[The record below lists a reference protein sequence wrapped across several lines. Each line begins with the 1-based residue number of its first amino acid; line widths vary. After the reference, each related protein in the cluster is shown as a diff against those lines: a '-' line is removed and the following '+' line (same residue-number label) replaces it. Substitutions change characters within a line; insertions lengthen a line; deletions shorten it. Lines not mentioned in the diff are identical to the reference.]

1 MGDSSTH
8 PAGTIYHA
16 SLPHM
21 DALPYYDDELSK
33 PGMQAKVER
42 EIANEMKKSSL
53 DDVEQDRLPRPLMLF
68 EGNEELQKYL
78 QKIEQD
84 GTHAQSALDKS
95 RYQLA
100 APEAGVQASTQEWEA
115 ALRNAEAQ
123 LMHSEGRMTNLE
135 LLKKFGANHWRLHN
149 FQQEA
154 FVRLFEKAS
163 NETQSDTTQLHRNRK
178 QQQTSAGAE
187 LTRLNKRWAELLNR
201 SLSVELANL
210 VAANEID
217 ELEERR
223 AALQKELDAA

>member
-1 MGDSSTH
+1 
-8 PAGTIYHA
+8 
-16 SLPHM
+16 M